1 MEADPMPLPLLPFI
15 AGALAGNAGKKK
27 PEKRVAV
34 SKYTTKKGTKVK
46 ATTRKAR

>member
-1 MEADPMPLPLLPFI
+1 MPLPLLGFL
-15 AGALAGNAGKKK
+15 AGALAGKATEKK
-27 PEKRVAV
+27 VAV

>member
-1 MEADPMPLPLLPFI
+1 MPLPLLPFL
-15 AGALAGNAGKKK
+15 AGALAGNTTKKK
-27 PEKRVAV
+27 PGKKIAV

>member
-1 MEADPMPLPLLPFI
+1 MPLPLLPFI
-15 AGALAGNAGKKK
+15 AGALAGNSAKKK